1 MCENHSTHTRILLMG
16 ARRRDSIDGITGNS
30 RGGGDRTAVA
40 DDHGLS
46 DAKEVDSMPLLPDE
60 STVQ

>member
-1 MCENHSTHTRILLMG
+1 MYFHIY
-16 ARRRDSIDGITGNS
+16 ADGVNVITGNS
-30 RGGGDRTAVA
+30 RGGGDRTAVT